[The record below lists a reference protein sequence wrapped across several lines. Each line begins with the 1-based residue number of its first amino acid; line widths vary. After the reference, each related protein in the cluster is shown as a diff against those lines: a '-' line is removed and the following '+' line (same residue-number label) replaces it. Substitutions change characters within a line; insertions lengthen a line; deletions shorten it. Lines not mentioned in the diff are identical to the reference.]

1 MILKRLLLDYN
12 SKAGAPAFLLALG
25 LCCYTEYWG
34 KGIKKN
40 GRNNNKKAFN
50 AFLRRLDSKYYREL
64 IDNDVDFY
72 HDIWC
77 GLAHTYLIEAKGDTR
92 IITDYRGLHGIEYN
106 QASKDYTFCIRT
118 YFDEFANGQSICLT
132 RFVPYSNV
140 LEYLVCSYSYFSSCR
155 MEATGET

>member
-64 IDNDVDFY
+64 IDNDVVIMIY
-72 HDIWC
+72 
-77 GLAHTYLIEAKGDTR
+77 G
-92 IITDYRGLHGIEYN
+92 
-106 QASKDYTFCIRT
+106 
-118 YFDEFANGQSICLT
+118 
-132 RFVPYSNV
+132 VV
-140 LEYLVCSYSYFSSCR
+140 
-155 MEATGET
+155 